1 MIPGFGVCKATDEWT
16 HCKRN
21 KKIFGEL
28 MIWLEFVGEI
38 NMNICMSH

>member
-1 MIPGFGVCKATDEWT
+1 MILGFGVCKVIDEWIY
-16 HCKRN
+16 CKRN

-38 NMNICMSH
+38 NMNICMFY